1 MTMGRMLQIQFAQT
15 LGMSLHYSLTDR
27 FTFKYILHMYKV
39 VCVGSQAFRKKNFSP
54 HFLKVSLV

>member
-15 LGMSLHYSLTDR
+15 LGMLLHYSLTDR

-39 VCVGSQAFRKKNFSP
+39 VCVGSQAFRKKTFHLTS
-54 HFLKVSLV
+54 